1 MNLESKFAVGGS
13 ALVLLVWGLFPH
25 SIMDKVAELGQ
36 EFMYLEEFGHEVHYF
51 SLTNLSGAVVSIV
64 VGAVVYLFFI
74 RKVLVRTNAQG
85 VKEYV
90 NLWPAW
96 VDLEDVIYRP
106 VLLRFLPFVCG
117 IVCRIFDSILDMIVV
132 VLRKSFYRDSE
143 LPHEL
148 SEGNW
153 ITAELGK
160 LLNFIQY
167 LGNITWRRKR
177 PADKDYVHILAV
189 KSEVIR
195 ENTTIIGRSLSF
207 GLLLFCAGLCLT
219 LIYIIWW

>member
-1 MNLESKFAVGGS
+1 
-13 ALVLLVWGLFPH
+13 
-25 SIMDKVAELGQ
+25 
-36 EFMYLEEFGHEVHYF
+36 
-51 SLTNLSGAVVSIV
+51 
-64 VGAVVYLFFI
+64 
-74 RKVLVRTNAQG
+74 
-85 VKEYV
+85 
-90 NLWPAW
+90 
-96 VDLEDVIYRP
+96 
-106 VLLRFLPFVCG
+106 
-117 IVCRIFDSILDMIVV
+117 MIVV